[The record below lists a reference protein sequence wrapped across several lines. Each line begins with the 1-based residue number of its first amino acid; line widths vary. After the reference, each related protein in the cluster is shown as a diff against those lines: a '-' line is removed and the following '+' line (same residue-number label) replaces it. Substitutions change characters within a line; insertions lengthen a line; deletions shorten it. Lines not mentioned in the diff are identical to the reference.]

1 MKTSCKLIKKL
12 EPLLKQLNSREYLHH
27 FGPKKYKL
35 KHHLLAL
42 LLMQAYKLSL
52 RRIESL
58 LNMFGVKVPT
68 YSALCKRRKKIP
80 TIIWYKLMLLTA
92 GLKHKNVAIDGTG
105 FSKTNPSYHYIKRID
120 RAEPVKN
127 FAKLS
132 MLYNVD
138 NHKAIAF
145 HIQNKRTNDMKDAK
159 PLLRSYCRM
168 QCLLGD
174 KAYDAE
180 WLHQYC
186 FERGVQTMI
195 PKKKNIHRGRFRK
208 KQMINF
214 SEEKY

>member
-1 MKTSCKLIKKL
+1 MKKENKLLKNI
-12 EPLLKQLNSREYLHH
+12 EQMLKQLNCRSYLHH

-35 KHHLLAL
+35 KYHLFAL

-52 RRIESL
+52 RRVESL
-58 LNMFGVKVPT
+58 LNMFGIKCPT

-120 RAEPVKN
+120 RKEPVKN

-132 MLYNVD
+132 MLYDVD

-145 HIQNKRTNDMKDAK
+145 HVANKRTHDMKDAK
-159 PLLRSYCRM
+159 PLLRSYYRM
-168 QCLLGD
+168 RCLFAD

-186 FERGVQTMI
+186 FERNIKTII
-195 PKKKNIHRGRFRK
+195 PKKRNVHKGF
-208 KQMINF
+208 
-214 SEEKY
+214 Y